1 MLTTVGATTAQLG
14 LASTPG
20 NRTLPVSAL
29 RTFVVRARSPIGG
42 AIKPTRFH
50 DHGAALR
57 VARVLQQAGFDVVV
71 RHADD
76 EACEA
81 SDTGDERHE

>member
-1 MLTTVGATTAQLG
+1 MLTTVGATTAQVG
-14 LASTPG
+14 LASTPD
-20 NRTLPVSAL
+20 THQLPVSGLRRFIVTAL
-29 RTFVVRARSPIGG
+29 SPIGG
-42 AIKPTRFH
+42 AIKPTRCH
-50 DHGAALR
+50 DRGAALH

-76 EACEA
+76 EACDA

>member
-1 MLTTVGATTAQLG
+1 MLTTVEATTAQVD

-20 NRTLPVSAL
+20 NHTLPVSGL
-29 RTFVVRARSPIGG
+29 RAFVITACSPIGG

-50 DHGAALR
+50 DRGAASH
-57 VARVLQQAGFDVVV
+57 VAHMLQQAGFHVVV
-71 RHADD
+71 RHAED
-76 EACEA
+76 EACGA

>member
-1 MLTTVGATTAQLG
+1 MLTTVEATTAQVG

-20 NRTLPVSAL
+20 NHKLTVSSL
-29 RTFVVRARSPIGG
+29 RRFVVTARSPIGG

-50 DHGAALR
+50 DRGAALR

-71 RHADD
+71 RHAED
-76 EACEA
+76 EACDA
-81 SDTGDERHE
+81 SDTGDDRHE

>member
-1 MLTTVGATTAQLG
+1 MLTTVEATTAQVG

-20 NRTLPVSAL
+20 NHKLPLSGL
-29 RTFVVRARSPIGG
+29 RPFVVTACSPIGG

-50 DHGAALR
+50 DRGAASH
-57 VARVLQQAGFDVVV
+57 VAHMLDVVV

-76 EACEA
+76 ETCDA
-81 SDTGDERHE
+81 SDTGDERYE

>member
-1 MLTTVGATTAQLG
+1 MLTTVGATTVQVG

-20 NRTLPVSAL
+20 NHTLPVSGL
-29 RTFVVRARSPIGG
+29 RTFVETARSLIGG

-50 DHGAALR
+50 DHGAALH

-71 RHADD
+71 RHAED
-76 EACEA
+76 EACDG

>member
-1 MLTTVGATTAQLG
+1 MLTTVEDTTAQVG
-14 LASTPG
+14 LATTPG
-20 NRTLPVSAL
+20 NHTLPVSGF
-29 RTFVVRARSPIGG
+29 RRFVVTARSPICG

-50 DHGAALR
+50 DRGAALH

-76 EACEA
+76 ETCDA
-81 SDTGDERHE
+81 SDTGDERYE

>member
-1 MLTTVGATTAQLG
+1 MPTTVAATTAQAG

-20 NRTLPVSAL
+20 NHTLPVSGL
-29 RTFVVRARSPIGG
+29 RTFVVTARSIIGG
-42 AIKPTRFH
+42 PIKPTRFH
-50 DHGAALR
+50 DHGAALH

-71 RHADD
+71 RHAED
-76 EACEA
+76 EACDA

>member
-1 MLTTVGATTAQLG
+1 MLATVEGTTAQVS

-20 NRTLPVSAL
+20 NHNLPVSGL
-29 RTFVVRARSPIGG
+29 RRFVVTARSPIGG

-50 DHGAALR
+50 NRGAASH
-57 VARVLQQAGFDVVV
+57 VARMLQQAGFDVVV
-71 RHADD
+71 RHAED
-76 EACEA
+76 EARDA

>member
-1 MLTTVGATTAQLG
+1 MLTTVEATTAQVG

-20 NRTLPVSAL
+20 NHTLPVSGL
-29 RTFVVRARSPIGG
+29 RRFILTARSPIGG

-50 DHGAALR
+50 DRGAALR
-57 VARVLQQAGFDVVV
+57 VARALQRAGFDVVV

-76 EACEA
+76 EACDA
-81 SDTGDERHE
+81 SDTGDERYE